1 LLLLYVIASLV
12 FLAVFYFIF
21 GSIISLS
28 VGVLLKFASDNM
40 DRPLIIGTL
49 LDPVVS
55 YQLTIQIHPVTTQAI
70 VIIFG
75 FLHCLPALAF
85 EGGVSIIPN
94 TVTVTHFDRFR

>member
-1 LLLLYVIASLV
+1 
-12 FLAVFYFIF
+12 
-21 GSIISLS
+21 
-28 VGVLLKFASDNM
+28 M

-75 FLHCLPALAF
+75 FRSLFMLATTWL
-85 EGGVSIIPN
+85 IPY
-94 TVTVTHFDRFR
+94 TPLQLDL